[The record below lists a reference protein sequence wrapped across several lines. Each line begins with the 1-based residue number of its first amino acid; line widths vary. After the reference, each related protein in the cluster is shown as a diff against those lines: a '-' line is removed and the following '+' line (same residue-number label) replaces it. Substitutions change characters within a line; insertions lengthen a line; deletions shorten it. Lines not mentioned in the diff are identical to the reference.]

1 MKPLDYQKK
10 YNLLNGTNFSHNEFI
25 ADLTQD
31 FLVFLEVGNS
41 FKNIKGFEN
50 AVRAIRQKWDGID
63 KKTAGQLPEKL
74 WNYFYAS
81 VIVKMREDLFPTEM
95 ERRRREK
102 EENQRRQEEYR
113 RWNDPF
119 DGFDPFAHFSFLASL
134 FFNSLVPKESFEIL
148 QLSTEATKDDVQSK
162 YRELSKIYHP
172 DKGGCQDK
180 FIQLTEAKNKCLA
193 YIGGIV

>member
-10 YNLLNGTNFSHNEFI
+10 YNLLQGTNFSHNEFI

-31 FLVFLEVGNS
+31 FLALLEVGNS

-50 AVRAIRQKWDGID
+50 AVRAIRMKWDGIN
-63 KKTAGQLPEKL
+63 KKTAGNLPEKL

-95 ERRRREK
+95 ERRRREA
-102 EENQRRQEEYR
+102 EEKKRRREEYK
-113 RWNDPF
+113 RWEDDMF
-119 DGFDPFAHFSFLASL
+119 GGFDPFARFSFLASL
-134 FFNSLVPKESFEIL
+134 FFRSLIPTESFEFL
-148 QLSTEATKDDVQSK
+148 GLPTDATKEDVQSK

-172 DKGGCQDK
+172 DRGGSQEK
-180 FIQLTEAKNKCLA
+180 FIELTEAKNKCLA
-193 YIGGIV
+193 YIK

>member
-31 FLVFLEVGNS
+31 FLVLLEIGNS

-50 AVRAIRQKWDGID
+50 AVRAIRMKWDGVD

-81 VIVKMREDLFPTEM
+81 VIVKMREELFPSEM
-95 ERRRREK
+95 ERRRKEK
-102 EENQRRQEEYR
+102 EQNQRRREEYR
-113 RWNDPF
+113 RWEDDMF
-119 DGFDPFAHFSFLASL
+119 GSFDPFAHFSFLASL
-134 FFNSLVPKESFEIL
+134 FINSLVPKESFEIL
-148 QLSTEATKDDVQSK
+148 GLSTDANKDDVQSK
-162 YRELSKIYHP
+162 YRELSKIHHP
-172 DKGGCQDK
+172 DKGGSQDK
-180 FIQLTEAKNKCLA
+180 FIELTEAKNKCLA
-193 YIGGIV
+193 YIK

>member
-31 FLVFLEVGNS
+31 FLVLLEIGNS

-50 AVRAIRQKWDGID
+50 AVRAIRMKWDGID

-95 ERRRREK
+95 ERRRKEK
-102 EENQRRQEEYR
+102 EEKERRREEYR
-113 RWNDPF
+113 RWEDDIFGSFNPF
-119 DGFDPFAHFSFLASL
+119 DHFRFLASL
-134 FFNSLVPKESFEIL
+134 FINSLVPKESFEL
-148 QLSTEATKDDVQSK
+148 LGLSTDATKEDVQSK
-162 YRELSKIYHP
+162 YRELSKIHHP
-172 DKGGCQDK
+172 DKGGSQDK
-180 FIQLTEAKNKCLA
+180 FIELTEAKNKCLA
-193 YIGGIV
+193 YIK